1 MPSSQSTCWTA
12 IQAAAAG
19 SRGERE
25 FFARRYGPIVRA
37 YLAARWRQSTA
48 AADLEDAVKE
58 VFVDCF
64 KPDGVLQRADRARAG
79 GFRPFLYGVVRLV
92 ALRVETRR
100 GHEHGRQPE
109 SAMDL
114 DALAASDESQGH
126 LFDRAWAKAL
136 IREAAQLQADRAGES
151 GGAAVRRVELLRL
164 RFHEGLPVRDIAER
178 WQVEP
183 AALHHEYAKARQEF
197 KAALLEVMSFHHP
210 GTPAEVGQECADLL
224 ALWD

>member
-19 SRGERE
+19 GRGDRE
-25 FFARRYGPIVRA
+25 LFARRYVPIVRA
-37 YLAARWRQSTA
+37 YLAARWRLSA
-48 AADLEDAVKE
+48 GAADVEDAVQE

-64 KPDGVLQRADRARAG
+64 KPDGVLQRAERDRG
-79 GFRPFLYGVVRLV
+79 GFRPYLYGVVRLV
-92 ALRVETRR
+92 ALRLETRQ
-100 GHEHGRQPE
+100 GRDRDRHPLGAIGLDDLADSEE
-109 SAMDL
+109 S
-114 DALAASDESQGH
+114 EGR

-136 IREAAQLQADRAGES
+136 IREAAQVQADRAREG
-151 GGAAVRRVELLRL
+151 GGAAERRVELLRL
-164 RFHEGLPVRDIAER
+164 RFHEGLPVRDIAAR

-183 AALHHEYAKARQEF
+183 AVLHHEYAKARQEF

-210 GTPAEVGQECADLL
+210 GTPAEVEQECADLL